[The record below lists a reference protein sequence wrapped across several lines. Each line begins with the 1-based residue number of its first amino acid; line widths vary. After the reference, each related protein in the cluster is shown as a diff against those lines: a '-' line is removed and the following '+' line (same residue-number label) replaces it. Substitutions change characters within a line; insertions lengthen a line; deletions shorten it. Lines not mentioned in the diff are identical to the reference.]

1 MKCIKL
7 KSLTV
12 TINILFLLFFGS
24 CDKTNSKHW
33 TVVKINAQNYITGE
47 PIEDV
52 YCGVYTQKGGILNS
66 GVEELDVS
74 NTENGVYEFGFKAK
88 KNKTYWAEAAI
99 DIDKYYTVQ
108 FSNFMNLSNGE
119 VNEFDFELVPE
130 AELRMKITNMNCVN
144 DSDKIVVY
152 LSNIDVPSYNGYSAN
167 PDPYYGCFDN
177 TTSYNSIPTGRYAF
191 EWHVTKNSVT
201 EIFYDTLHLQEGDKV
216 TYEILY

>member
-1 MKCIKL
+1 MRCIKL

-12 TINILFLLFFGS
+12 TINVLFLLFFGS

-99 DIDKYYTVQ
+99 DIDKYYTVK

-119 VNEFDFELVPE
+119 TNEVEFELVSY
-130 AELRMKITNMNCVN
+130 AYLTFDIKNVSCFDSN
-144 DSDKIVVY
+144 DKLIFSRT
-152 LSNIDVPSYNGYSAN
+152 SETGYNGYT
-167 PDPYYGCFDN
+167 DVIIDGCYEDSSGAFGKV
-177 TTSYNSIPTGRYAF
+177 PMGKWFF
-191 EWHVTKNSVT
+191 EWQVTKNST
-201 EIFYDTLHLQEGDKV
+201 TNTYYDTIELEKGEYRV
-216 TYEILY
+216 YELDY